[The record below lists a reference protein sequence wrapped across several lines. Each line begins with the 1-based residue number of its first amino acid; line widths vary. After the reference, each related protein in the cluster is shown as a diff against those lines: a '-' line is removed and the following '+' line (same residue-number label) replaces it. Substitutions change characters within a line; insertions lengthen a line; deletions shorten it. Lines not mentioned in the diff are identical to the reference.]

1 MNTYTREE
9 LINICERAVV
19 PFLEW
24 NNRDSYSSQ
33 VQLVDI
39 HRLLIIGAEFEIK
52 IDHETISINFINLT
66 ENIKGKYR
74 DIGYE
79 LQIDSLE
86 DYFEEFGRD
95 NEMFESNGIDIDCKY
110 GCSGYLPTQKRLED
124 ADGRDYPQGR
134 MNEVNKGY

>member
-9 LINICERAVV
+9 LINICERSVV
-19 PFLEW
+19 SFMDW

-52 IDHETISINFINLT
+52 IESETISVNFINLT
-66 ENIKGKYR
+66 EDLKGKYR

-79 LQIDSLE
+79 LQIDNLE

-95 NEMFESNGIDIDCKY
+95 NEMFEGNGIDINCEY
-110 GCSGYLPTQKRLED
+110 GCSGYLPTLKRLEE
-124 ADGRDYPQGR
+124 ANGRDWY
-134 MNEVNKGY
+134 